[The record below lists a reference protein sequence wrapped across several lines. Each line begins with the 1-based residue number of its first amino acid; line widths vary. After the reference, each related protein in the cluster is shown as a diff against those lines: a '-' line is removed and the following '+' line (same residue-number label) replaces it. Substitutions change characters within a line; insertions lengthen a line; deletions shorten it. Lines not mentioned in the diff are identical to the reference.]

1 MINLL
6 TNSRNTLE
14 GRVVLG
20 IISQSL
26 TRQIPVSLGVKYA
39 I

>member
-26 TRQIPVSLGVKYA
+26 MRQIPQSLGVKYA

>member
-1 MINLL
+1 MINLS